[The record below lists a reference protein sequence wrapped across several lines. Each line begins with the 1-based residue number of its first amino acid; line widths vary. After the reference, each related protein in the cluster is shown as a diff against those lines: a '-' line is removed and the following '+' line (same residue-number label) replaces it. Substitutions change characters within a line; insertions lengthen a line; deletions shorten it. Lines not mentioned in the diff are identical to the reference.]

1 MRFLKLPFIY
11 WLLLNCIPFIGFELH
26 SGNIKPGVF
35 FYLGALTIITSGIWL
50 FFCLY
55 FFIKHN
61 TSPNPHQTTS
71 VATILPPRST
81 LDITDID

>member
-55 FFIKHN
+55 FLSNIIH
-61 TSPNPHQTTS
+61 P
-71 VATILPPRST
+71 LT
-81 LDITDID
+81 LTRHRAS